1 MDSENI
7 LKGRIAESLVEEL
20 LRECESRVYRFG
32 YESILQN
39 LAQVEKVF
47 DRYTE
52 VGEQIRSIPDFF
64 VVNREGK
71 PFFIEVKFRW
81 QPEWHP
87 DDRQKLER
95 IDKFWKAKIIFVNCL
110 AHPYFRVCPPP
121 YLDKN
126 NKPIF
131 LPIEEDK
138 DLLIEKE
145 VLEKFDDLVEKYLS
159 VVRTKPTK

>member
-52 VGEQIRSIPDFF
+52 VGEQI
-64 VVNREGK
+64 
-71 PFFIEVKFRW
+71 
-81 QPEWHP
+81 
-87 DDRQKLER
+87 
-95 IDKFWKAKIIFVNCL
+95 
-110 AHPYFRVCPPP
+110 
-121 YLDKN
+121 
-126 NKPIF
+126 
-131 LPIEEDK
+131 
-138 DLLIEKE
+138 
-145 VLEKFDDLVEKYLS
+145 
-159 VVRTKPTK
+159 